1 MRAEINFGTR
11 CTSPK
16 VNFLPGFTAP
26 PIINILDSRLRGNDG
41 VGVVG
46 NCGAGGAK
54 ITEREGRHFYLNG
67 LKRRILKYNSGDEC

>member
-16 VNFLPGFTAP
+16 VNILPGFTAP

-41 VGVVG
+41 GG
-46 NCGAGGAK
+46 TAGIWRRSSHFGFPP
-54 ITEREGRHFYLNG
+54 TRE
-67 LKRRILKYNSGDEC
+67 